1 MKKRETALGASPA
14 PVKANGGARLADT
27 GGGSRRAAASIRKDP
42 LKTDEGMLAGYA
54 RVFPDAVPAPA
65 WPVHLTP
72 WLEPRMETPLPGGS
86 GLRIERSHKIP
97 ARMFCG
103 TAGPLRGAS
112 APLRIER
119 IVVSAVAS
127 AIPASGL
134 QPVGWEPRNLL
145 PVARAGLRTLGR
157 IGGQ

>member
-1 MKKRETALGASPA
+1 MS
-14 PVKANGGARLADT
+14 DT
-27 GGGSRRAAASIRKDP
+27 GSGSRRASASIQKDP
-42 LKTDEGMLAGYA
+42 VRTDEAMLAGYA
-54 RVFPDAVPAPA
+54 RVFPEAVPAPA

-97 ARMFCG
+97 ARTFCG
-103 TAGPLRGAS
+103 TAGPLRGSS

-134 QPVGWEPRNLL
+134 LPIGWEPRNRL
-145 PVARAGLRTLGR
+145 PVACAGSRTIGR
-157 IGGQ
+157 LGGQ